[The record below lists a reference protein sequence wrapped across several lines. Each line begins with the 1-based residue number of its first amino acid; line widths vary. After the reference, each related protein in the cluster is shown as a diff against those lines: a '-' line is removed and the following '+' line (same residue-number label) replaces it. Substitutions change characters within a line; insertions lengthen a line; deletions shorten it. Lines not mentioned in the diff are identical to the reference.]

1 MAKLMKDF
9 VRIEND
15 FTIVPNDILRNKEM
29 KSSTKNILLTMIGLP
44 PDWDFSIAGIATC
57 VYEGRETVQKA
68 LVELEKMGYITR
80 KRNRR
85 EDGTLGA
92 MMYTIHQFP
101 VSEDKK
107 TYKKNFSDQDVKK
120 PKQVKT
126 NIGKNQNREKPVLDS
141 KTQLRT
147 NNKLSINFKLSND
160 FEQKNLKE
168 NKIEKVD
175 TLHKS
180 NAEVDT
186 TALKKQLPMGTQK
199 RTREELE
206 ELQSDMIR
214 RFYETGQQYDVDEI
228 VFENVIGAFKRYL
241 ARYTQRTGKI
251 HPILKGETLEN
262 IFVTLA
268 TITDNRYSHFENA
281 ADCIP
286 GSGESTYL
294 DDMVD
299 EHFRADHRSD
309 TDWHISHF
317 ANREYLEKIAQH
329 IVEY

>member
-85 EDGTLGA
+85 EGGTLGA

-199 RTREELE
+199 E
-206 ELQSDMIR
+206 
-214 RFYETGQQYDVDEI
+214 
-228 VFENVIGAFKRYL
+228 
-241 ARYTQRTGKI
+241 
-251 HPILKGETLEN
+251 P
-262 IFVTLA
+262 
-268 TITDNRYSHFENA
+268 
-281 ADCIP
+281 
-286 GSGESTYL
+286 
-294 DDMVD
+294 
-299 EHFRADHRSD
+299 
-309 TDWHISHF
+309 
-317 ANREYLEKIAQH
+317 EKN
-329 IVEY
+329 